1 MGYKKPGSKAD
12 LAEKRARARAE
23 APETIGLSMSEKQIR
38 ARARRKATKHQR
50 IAQSE
55 LETLYK
61 PLEEWDM
68 EELARGRPRAS
79 DGTFKGRP
87 PAYISREVHE
97 KAMERFRDMV
107 RGEMQIHT
115 VSALKLL
122 GNIID
127 NDEADDRGKPLVN
140 ASTKLEAVKFL
151 LEHVVGKPKQPV
163 EADISVKLQGILG
176 AALVTPGDA
185 SAFAAFQP
193 ASPSAARALGR
204 SEEILDAEGEEDEDE
219 E

>member
-1 MGYKKPGSKAD
+1 LGHKKAGSRAD

-127 NDEADDRGKPLVN
+127 NDETDDRGKPLVN

-204 SEEILDAEGEEDEDE
+204 SEEILDAEVEEDEDE

>member
-12 LAEKRARARAE
+12 RAEKRAKARAE
-23 APETIGLSMSEKQIR
+23 APETIGYSMSEKQIR
-38 ARARRKATKHQR
+38 ARARRKASKHQR

-61 PLEEWDM
+61 PLDEWDL
-68 EELARGRPRAS
+68 EELARGRPRAV

-97 KAMERFRDMV
+97 KAMEKFRDMV
-107 RGEMQIHT
+107 RGEMQVYT
-115 VSALKLL
+115 VDALKLL
-122 GNIID
+122 GKIID
-127 NDEADDRGKPLVN
+127 EDDTDDKGRPLVS
-140 ASTKLEAVKFL
+140 ASVKLEAVKFL

-176 AALVTPGDA
+176 AALVNPGDMA
-185 SAFAAFQP
+185 SFNP
-193 ASPSAARALGR
+193 ASPASARALGR
-204 SEEILDAEGEEDEDE
+204 GEVIEAELDEEEEDG
-219 E
+219 